1 MELFRG
7 QKKNVSRFLLTF
19 VVHCTIRSPFDV
31 FFLIEKI
38 LLKDF
43 ENFEE
48 EERKKKEGGMR
59 DGAERESS

>member
-19 VVHCTIRSPFDV
+19 VVHCHNTISVRC

>member
-31 FFLIEKI
+31 FLIEKI